1 VLSYLDD
8 MWSSRDC
15 SQIKKT
21 TITTSTF
28 HERSISI
35 RNDRNYL
42 TCSIPSSIQYLVYQ
56 KVTSKRALIV
66 FGKVKKYWDCI
77 VYSYLT
83 TTVYLVIPTSE
94 KQAGNKTNG
103 PK

>member
-1 VLSYLDD
+1 

-21 TITTSTF
+21 TITTNTF
-28 HERSISI
+28 YERSLSI
-35 RNDRNYL
+35 QNDRNHL
-42 TCSIPSSIQYLVYQ
+42 ISSILSSIQYLVYQ
-56 KVTSKRALIV
+56 KVKSKRILIV
-66 FGKVKKYWDCI
+66 FGKVKKNWDCI
-77 VYSYLT
+77 MSSFVT

-94 KQAGNKTNG
+94 KQAGAKTNG